1 MENNCL
7 QQIDRIVYIN
17 LEKRQDR
24 KEKITKELDEF
35 KLDYERFEAIETK
48 GFGILGCGLSHLKVL
63 ENARADI
70 TIQNIL
76 ILEDDFTFLVT
87 KEEFVKEINDF
98 FELELAKTYDVCFIS
113 YAVYEE
119 IELDNGIVNRALKS
133 GTASGYLVNRKYFDA
148 LIELL
153 RYSTDMLAETKQHWH
168 YANDIVW
175 YPLQAK
181 DNWYYFKK
189 RLGKQAADF
198 SDNTG
203 AFADYG
209 V

>member
-1 MENNCL
+1 M
-7 QQIDRIVYIN
+7 DKIVYIN
-17 LEKRQDR
+17 LNKREDR
-24 KEKITKELDEF
+24 REKITQELDNF
-35 KLDYERFEAIETK
+35 GLTYERFEAIETP

-87 KEEFVKEINDF
+87 KEEFYKEIKSF
-98 FELELAKTYDVCFIS
+98 FELELSKSFDVCFIS
-113 YAVYEE
+113 YAIYGE
-119 IELDNGIVNRALKS
+119 IELDNGIVNRTLRS
-133 GTASGYLVNRKYFDA
+133 GTASGYIVNSRYFDT

-153 RYSTDMLAETKQHWH
+153 RYSTEMLAKTKEHWH

-175 YPLQAK
+175 YSLQAK